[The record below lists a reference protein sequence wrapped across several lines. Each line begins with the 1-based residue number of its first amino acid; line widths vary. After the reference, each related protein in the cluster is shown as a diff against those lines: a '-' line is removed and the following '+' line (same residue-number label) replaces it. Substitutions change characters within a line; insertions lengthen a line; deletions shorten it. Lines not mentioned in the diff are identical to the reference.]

1 MKKIM
6 YVMSALAAV
15 FSGNALADVSVS
27 GSGQFN
33 YTSSGSSGFASTSGG
48 ISFALSTTTA
58 GGVAISTSGGITQDA
73 EGTAADGHT
82 GFTSLA
88 FATGGTTITLS
99 NDISA
104 GSVGS
109 VGGVASGMVDVGH
122 DSINASPAITIGDA
136 DGGGIALSTSAG
148 AASVTAT
155 YVWDTTP
162 GTHGQTDTSAS
173 DTVTGLKVSMPMGP
187 LTLSGS
193 YVAYDPGG
201 SGTNDNLSGISAA
214 YAVGGGTLTLGYET
228 STGSIKATE
237 TSGAYSM
244 SLDADTTI
252 AVGYTQADEGATSN
266 SITEA
271 KVTRA
276 LGGGA
281 SVYAEMKSS
290 SGSGTSTTSSTNA
303 STFAIGTS
311 VSF

>member
-1 MKKIM
+1 
-6 YVMSALAAV
+6 MSALAAV

-27 GSGQFN
+27 GSGKFN

-109 VGGVASGMVDVGH
+109 VGGVASDMVDVGH
-122 DSINASPAITIGDA
+122 DTIGASPALAAALGDP
-136 DGGGIALSTSAG
+136 DGGGISIATSMGG
-148 AASVTAT
+148 AAVTAT

-162 GTHGQTDTSAS
+162 EDQGQTDTSAS
-173 DTVTGLKVSMPMGP
+173 NTVTGVKVSMPMGA
-187 LTLSGS
+187 LTVSAS
-193 YVAYDPGG
+193 HVMYNPGG
-201 SGTNDNLSGISAA
+201 SGTDDTMSGGSLA

-228 STGSIKATE
+228 STGTTKATE

-244 SLDADTTI
+244 SLDADTTVK
-252 AVGYTQADEGATSN
+252 VGYAQADEGATSA

-271 KVTRA
+271 SVTRA

-290 SGSGTSTTSSTNA
+290 SGSGTTTASGKEA

-311 VSF
+311 VAF

>member
-6 YVMSALAAV
+6 YAVSAIAAV

-33 YTSSGSSGFASTSGG
+33 YTSAASNGYTATSGG

-73 EGTAADGHT
+73 EATASDGHT

-88 FATGGTTITLS
+88 FATGGATITLS

-104 GSVGS
+104 GSAGS
-109 VGGVASGMVDVGH
+109 VGGVASGLVDRGH
-122 DSINASPAITIGDA
+122 NTIGASPAIMSGGDH
-136 DGGGIALSTSAG
+136 DGAGVSLATSMG
-148 AASVTAT
+148 SASITAT
-155 YVWDTTP
+155 YVWDASGNSNGEGNTA
-162 GTHGQTDTSAS
+162 AS
-173 DTVTGLKVSMPMGP
+173 DTVTGVKVSMPMGP
-187 LTLSGS
+187 LTTTISHVTYTDGS
-193 YVAYDPGG
+193 SSDD
-201 SGTNDNLSGISAA
+201 TISAIA
-214 YAVGGGTLTLGYET
+214 ASYAVGGGTLSLAYES
-228 STGSIKATE
+228 STGTTKATE

-244 SLDADTTI
+244 SLDADTTLAI
-252 AVGYTQADEGATSN
+252 GYTQADEGASTN
-266 SITEA
+266 TVTEA

-281 SVYAEMKSS
+281 SVYAEMKNS
-290 SGSGTSTTSSTNA
+290 SGGGASGGEA
-303 STFAIGTS
+303 STFAVGTS

>member
-6 YVMSALAAV
+6 YAVSAIAAV

-33 YTSSGSSGFASTSGG
+33 YTSAASNGYTATSGG

-73 EGTAADGHT
+73 EATASDGHT

-88 FATGGTTITLS
+88 FATGGATITLS

-104 GSVGS
+104 GSAGS
-109 VGGVASGMVDVGH
+109 VGAVASDLVDRGH
-122 DSINASPAITIGDA
+122 NTIGASPALSVGDH
-136 DGGGIALSTSAG
+136 DGAGVSLATSMG
-148 AASVTAT
+148 SASITAT
-155 YVWDTTP
+155 YVWDASGNANGEGNTA
-162 GTHGQTDTSAS
+162 AS
-173 DTVTGLKVSMPMGP
+173 DTVTGVKVSMPMGA
-187 LTLSGS
+187 LTTTISHVTYTDGS
-193 YVAYDPGG
+193 SADD
-201 SGTNDNLSGISAA
+201 TISAIA
-214 YAVGGGTLTLGYET
+214 ASYAVGGGTLSLAYES
-228 STGSIKATE
+228 STGTTKATE

-244 SLDADTTI
+244 SLDADTTLAI
-252 AVGYTQADEGATSN
+252 GYTQADEGTSTN
-266 SITEA
+266 TVTEA

-290 SGSGTSTTSSTNA
+290 SGSGASGGEA
-303 STFAIGTS
+303 STFAVGTS

>member
-1 MKKIM
+1 
-6 YVMSALAAV
+6 MSALAAV

-33 YTSSGSSGFASTSGG
+33 YTSSGSSGYASTSGG

-73 EGTAADGHT
+73 EGTASDGHT

-99 NDISA
+99 NDVSA

-109 VGGVASGMVDVGH
+109 VGGVASGLVDVGH
-122 DSINASPAITIGDA
+122 DTIDASPALAVGDA
-136 DGGGIALSTSAG
+136 DGGGVAIATSLG
-148 AASVTAT
+148 DAAVTAT

-162 GTHGQTDTSAS
+162 ETQGQTDTSAAN
-173 DTVTGLKVSMPMGP
+173 TVTGVKISLPMGP
-187 LTLSGS
+187 LTVSAS
-193 YVAYDPGG
+193 HVMYNPGG
-201 SGTNDNLSGISAA
+201 AGTDDTMSGASAA

-228 STGSIKATE
+228 STGTTKATE

-252 AVGYTQADEGATSN
+252 AVGYTQADEGATSA

-281 SVYAEMKSS
+281 SVFAEYINK
-290 SGSGTSTTSSTNA
+290 GGDTGTTTSGETS
-303 STFAIGTS
+303 SFAVGTS

>member
-73 EGTAADGHT
+73 EGTASDGHT

-99 NDISA
+99 NDVSA

-109 VGGVASGMVDVGH
+109 VGGVASGLVDVGH
-122 DSINASPAITIGDA
+122 DTINASPALAVGDA
-136 DGGGIALSTSAG
+136 DGGGVAIATSLG
-148 AASVTAT
+148 DAAVTAT

-162 GTHGQTDTSAS
+162 EDQGQTDTSAS
-173 DTVTGLKVSMPMGP
+173 DTVTGVKISLPMGP
-187 LTLSGS
+187 LTVSAS
-193 YVAYDPGG
+193 HVMYNPGG
-201 SGTNDNLSGISAA
+201 SGTDDTMSGASAA

-228 STGSIKATE
+228 STGTTKATE

-252 AVGYTQADEGATSN
+252 AVGYTQADEGATSA

-276 LGGGA
+276 LSGSA

-290 SGSGTSTTSSTNA
+290 SGSVTSTTTSTNA

-311 VSF
+311 VAF

>member
-6 YVMSALAAV
+6 YAVSAIAAV

-33 YTSSGSSGFASTSGG
+33 YTSAASNGYTATSGG

-73 EGTAADGHT
+73 EATAADGHT

-88 FATGGTTITLS
+88 FATGGATITLS

-109 VGGVASGMVDVGH
+109 VGGVASGLVDRGH
-122 DSINASPAITIGDA
+122 NTIAASPAINSNGDH
-136 DGGGIALSTSAG
+136 DGGGVSLATSMG
-148 AASVTAT
+148 SAAVTAT

-162 GTHGQTDTSAS
+162 NTTSGDGESDTSAS
-173 DTVTGLKVSMPMGP
+173 NTITGVKVSMPMGA
-187 LTLSGS
+187 LTTSIS
-193 YVAYDPGG
+193 HVTYTDG
-201 SGTNDNLSGISAA
+201 SGVDDTISAIA
-214 YAVGGGTLTLGYET
+214 ASYAVGGGTLSLAYES
-228 STGSIKATE
+228 STGSTKATE

-252 AVGYTQADEGATSN
+252 AIGYTQADEGTTTN
-266 SITEA
+266 TVTEA

-281 SVYAEMKSS
+281 SVYAEMKNS
-290 SGSGTSTTSSTNA
+290 SGSGASGGQA
-303 STFAIGTS
+303 STFAVGTS

>member
-6 YVMSALAAV
+6 YAVSAIAAV

-33 YTSSGSSGFASTSGG
+33 YTSAASNGYTATSGG

-73 EGTAADGHT
+73 EATASDGHT

-88 FATGGTTITLS
+88 FATGGATITLS

-104 GSVGS
+104 GSAGS
-109 VGGVASGMVDVGH
+109 VGGVASDLVDQGH
-122 DSINASPAITIGDA
+122 NTIAASPAMSVGDH
-136 DGGGIALSTSAG
+136 DGAGVSLATSMG
-148 AASVTAT
+148 SASVTAT
-155 YVWDTTP
+155 YVWDAS
-162 GTHGQTDTSAS
+162 GNANGRGDTSAS
-173 DTVTGLKVSMPMGP
+173 DTVTGVKVSMPMGA
-187 LTLSGS
+187 LTTTISHVTYTDGS
-193 YVAYDPGG
+193 SSDD
-201 SGTNDNLSGISAA
+201 TISAIA
-214 YAVGGGTLTLGYET
+214 ASYAVGGGTLSLAYES
-228 STGSIKATE
+228 STGSTKATE

-244 SLDADTTI
+244 SLDADTTL
-252 AVGYTQADEGATSN
+252 AVGYTQADEGTTTN
-266 SITEA
+266 TVTEA

-290 SGSGTSTTSSTNA
+290 SGSGASGGQA
-303 STFAIGTS
+303 STVAVGTS